1 MRIEEFVLAL
11 VPASFGEES
20 PSGENLEYESVFI
33 TMEKAAQPVEERQ
46 MGEAVL
52 EGAEPDYKAVI
63 AAASEILER
72 SHDIR
77 AAVHLATA
85 RARLEGFA
93 GYAEGVGYIR
103 DCLEQFWETCHPQL
117 DADDD
122 DDPTMRVNAV
132 YALTDP
138 EAALRAVRLAPLAAS
153 PQLGHYS
160 LRDID
165 IATGAIAAPADMD
178 PLPDETRIAA
188 AFQDTP
194 DEVLKANLEAARNAL
209 GAVQGIDAVFNER
222 LPGEGPELGALL
234 RELRAAVRR
243 LSDEVGEPDPEP
255 AEDGAPAED
264 GPAAGAAPAAPAATV
279 PGAIT
284 SARDVEAAIERII
297 DYYLKNEPSSPVP
310 IVLRRAKRLVGADFM
325 TILGDMAPGGIDNV
339 NKAGWFENDSE

>member
-1 MRIEEFVLAL
+1 MIEEQALAL
-11 VPASFGEES
+11 SPASFGDDA
-20 PSGENLEYESVFI
+20 PSGENLEYDSVFI

-46 MGEAVL
+46 MGEAVI

-63 AAASEILER
+63 AAANEILER

-77 AAVHLATA
+77 AAVYLATA
-85 RARLEGFA
+85 RARLEGFP
-93 GYAEGVGYIR
+93 GYAEAVGYVR
-103 DCLEQFWETCHPQL
+103 DCLEQFWDTCHPQL

-132 YALTDP
+132 FSLTDP
-138 EAALRAVRLAPLAAS
+138 ETALRAVRLAPLASSA
-153 PQLGHYS
+153 QLGYFS

-194 DEVLKANLEAARNAL
+194 DEVLKATLEAARAAL
-209 GAVQGIDAVFNER
+209 EAVKGIDDVFSER

-234 RELRAAVRR
+234 RELRAAVSR
-243 LSDEVGEPDPEP
+243 LSDEVGEPEP
-255 AEDGAPAED
+255 QAAEDSAPAEQ
-264 GPAAGAAPAAPAATV
+264 GAATVAASAPQKTAV

-284 SARDVEAAIERII
+284 SPRDVEAAIDRII

-310 IVLRRAKRLVGADFM
+310 IVLRRARRLVGADFM
-325 TILGDMAPGGIDNV
+325 TILGDLAPGGIDNV
-339 NKAGWFENDSE
+339 NSAGWFEKDGE